1 MTPVL
6 ILVIAAA
13 LVAVLLVLFMVRV
26 LPLVGFIALAVVV
39 AIIGILVSIKVSQV
53 KMMMGMKW
61 NMPATTVTAA
71 VATAQSWQ
79 PILSAVGSL
88 TAVQGVTVAAQL
100 DGNITKIA
108 FQAGTAVKAGD
119 LLLQQDVSSEEAQL
133 HAAEA
138 ATELAQ
144 VNLKRSHELLAS
156 STISQSQYDTDD
168 ANSKQAVAQAENIRA
183 VIDKKTIRAPFSG
196 QLGVRLVNL
205 GQTLKAGDP
214 IVSLQALDPIYA
226 DFYLPQ
232 QDLALIGKGM
242 TVRIAG
248 DRKGARIREGKITA
262 ISPDV
267 DSATRNVRVEAT
279 FTNASGALHPGMYV
293 DVDAVLPEGKK
304 VVVIPA
310 TSVLYAPY
318 GDSVFVIDDKP
329 DGTKVVRQQF
339 IRLGERRGDFVAVVS
354 GLKVGE
360 TVVSTG
366 SFTLHNGFPVKIDNT
381 LAPAAKLAPEP
392 DDS

>member
-1 MTPVL
+1 MI
-6 ILVIAAA
+6 IL
-13 LVAVLLVLFMVRV
+13 LVAGALLLVLLILFLLRV
-26 LPLVGFIALAVVV
+26 LNVVGFVTLAVVV
-39 AIIGILVSIKVSQV
+39 ALIGIIVFIKFSEIKTMQGA
-53 KMMMGMKW
+53 KFA
-61 NMPATTVTAA
+61 MPPTAVTSAIAA
-71 VATAQSWQ
+71 EQSWQ

-108 FQAGTAVKAGD
+108 FEAGTTVKAGD
-119 LLLQQDVSSEEAQL
+119 LLVQQDVTSEEAQL

-138 ATELAQ
+138 ATELTQ
-144 VNLKRSHELLAS
+144 VNLKRSHDLLAS
-156 STISQSQYDTDD
+156 STISQSQFDTDD
-168 ANSKQAVAQAENIRA
+168 ANSKQALAQAENIRA
-183 VIDKKTIRAPFSG
+183 VIGKKTIRAPFSG

-205 GQTLKAGDP
+205 GQTLKAGDA
-214 IVSLQALDPIYA
+214 IVSLQALNPIYA

-232 QDLALIGKGM
+232 QDLALIAKGM
-242 TVRIAG
+242 TVRISD
-248 DRKGARIREGKITA
+248 DRKVVGALEGKITA
-262 ISPDV
+262 INPDV

-279 FTNASGALHPGMYV
+279 FSNPAGKLHPGMYV
-293 DVDAVLPEGKK
+293 DVDAVLPAGKK
-304 VVVIPA
+304 VLVIPA

-329 DGTKVVRQQF
+329 GGGKVARQQF

-354 GLKVGE
+354 GLKAGE

-366 SFTLHNGFPVKIDNT
+366 AFVLHNGFPVKINNT
-381 LAPAAKLAPEP
+381 LAPDAKLAPEP